1 MSSTLN
7 HHARTPR
14 PLSPAVNEVNANKR
28 GLFHSL
34 RWTALAALVAGV
46 TQASFGAV
54 HPGMLHTEADFTRM
68 REKVNASAQ
77 PWKGSWDLL
86 VTRRNSQSNWGP
98 RPVATVI
105 RGGTG
110 DNVAL
115 LYNDVHAAYQNA
127 LRWKIS
133 GDVAHAEKA
142 IGIMNAWSSTLT
154 SIGGNADRFL
164 AAGLQGYQF
173 ANAAEIM
180 RTYSG
185 WAPADFTRCK
195 AMMITVFYP

>member
-1 MSSTLN
+1 
-7 HHARTPR
+7 
-14 PLSPAVNEVNANKR
+14 V
-28 GLFHSL
+28 
-34 RWTALAALVAGV
+34 LVAGF

-54 HPGMLHTEADFTRM
+54 DPGMLHTEADFTRM
-68 REKVNASAQ
+68 REKVNAGAQ

-110 DNVAL
+110 GNVAL

-127 LRWKIS
+127 LRWKRRPLPRA
-133 GDVAHAEKA
+133 G
-142 IGIMNAWSSTLT
+142 T
-154 SIGGNADRFL
+154 
-164 AAGLQGYQF
+164 AGLPV
-173 ANAAEIM
+173 ADAAEIM

-185 WAPADFTRCK
+185 WAPAAFAGPAK
-195 AMMITVFYP
+195 FSV